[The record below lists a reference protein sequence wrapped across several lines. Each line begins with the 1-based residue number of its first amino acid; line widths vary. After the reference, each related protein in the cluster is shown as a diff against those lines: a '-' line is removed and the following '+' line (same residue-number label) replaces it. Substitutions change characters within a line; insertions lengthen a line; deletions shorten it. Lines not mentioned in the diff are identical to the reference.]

1 MRVLPRTLAGRIV
14 FTTVAVAVVAAV
26 VAGAVSL
33 GLVHS
38 ASVGDARSE
47 ASALAD
53 QLAALPQDRLEQRVA
68 DEPTGAGEPKVAI
81 INADGTVTGSLG
93 VVLRPKVRQR
103 LAVGSTLSTTV
114 ELAGRRF
121 IVEARQSADDG
132 TVVVA
137 RSLTSV
143 DASVSR
149 VLGQLVLALA
159 IGLAVAIG
167 AGILLARVVSRPLS
181 KTAAAAR
188 RLARGDRN
196 VELPHAGTAEVSD
209 VVTALDELDD
219 ALTVSEARQRE
230 FLLSIS
236 HDLRTPLTALRGYAE
251 ALADG
256 VVGAEDARDVG
267 STMLTETRRLDRF
280 VADLLELARL
290 EAHDF
295 AMEPAPVD
303 VGSLLAEAE
312 AAWRA
317 VAEASGVELR
327 CTVPA
332 GVTAMTDAHRVRQ
345 IVDGLLE
352 NALRATPSGGVVAM
366 EANVDARVDGHDRV
380 VLVVSDSG
388 AGLTA
393 DDRETAFVR
402 GALRDKYRQTR
413 AVGTGLGLSI
423 AQRLTTRMGGTL
435 RAVDTTGTP
444 WDASFR
450 LELPAAHPGPPLD
463 TATREVE
470 AGDHARSGDEATTL

>member
-14 FTTVAVAVVAAV
+14 FTTVAVALVSAV

-33 GLVHS
+33 GLVRA
-38 ASVGDARSE
+38 ASLGDARSE
-47 ASALAD
+47 ASTLAD
-53 QLAALPQDRLEQRVA
+53 QLAALPQNQLEQRVNDQTTA
-68 DEPTGAGEPKVAI
+68 SAEPKVAL
-81 INADGTVTGSLG
+81 INADGTVSGSIG

-103 LAVGSTLSTTV
+103 LERGSTLSTTV
-114 ELAGRRF
+114 ELGGRRF
-121 IVEARQSADDG
+121 IVEARQSLAGG

-143 DASVSR
+143 DAAVSR
-149 VLGQLVLALA
+149 VAGQLLIALA
-159 IGLAVAIG
+159 IGLTVAIG

-181 KTAAAAR
+181 RTAAAAR
-188 RLARGDRN
+188 RLAKGDRN
-196 VELPHAGTAEVSD
+196 VELPHTATAEVSD
-209 VVTALDELDD
+209 VVNALDELDD

-256 VVGAEDARDVG
+256 VVGAEDAREVG

-295 AMEPAPVD
+295 AAELTPVD
-303 VGSLLAEAE
+303 IAGVMAEAA

-317 VAEASGVELR
+317 VASSAGVELR
-327 CTVPA
+327 TDVPP
-332 GVTAMTDAHRVRQ
+332 GVIANTDAHRLRQ

-352 NALRATPSGGVVAM
+352 NALRATPSGGVVAV
-366 EANVDARVDGHDRV
+366 EADTVSATDGGIRVAV
-380 VLVVSDSG
+380 TVSDSG

-393 DDRETAFVR
+393 EDRDSAFVR
-402 GALRDKYRQTR
+402 GALHGKYRQTR

-423 AQRLTTRMGGTL
+423 AQRLTARLGGTL
-435 RAVDTTGTP
+435 SAVDTTGTP
-444 WDASFR
+444 WGASFR
-450 LELPAAHPGPPLD
+450 LELPGIDAQESLPPGD
-463 TATREVE
+463 TA
-470 AGDHARSGDEATTL
+470 

>member
-14 FTTVAVAVVAAV
+14 FTTVAVALVSAV

-33 GLVHS
+33 GLVRA
-38 ASVGDARSE
+38 ASLGDARSE
-47 ASALAD
+47 ASTLAD
-53 QLAALPQDRLEQRVA
+53 QLAALPQNQLEQRVN
-68 DEPTGAGEPKVAI
+68 DQTTGSAEPKVAL
-81 INADGTVTGSLG
+81 INADGTVSGSIG

-103 LAVGSTLSTTV
+103 LERGSTLSTTV
-114 ELAGRRF
+114 ELGGRRF
-121 IVEARQSADDG
+121 IVEARQSLAGG

-143 DASVSR
+143 DAAVSR
-149 VLGQLVLALA
+149 VAGQLLIALA
-159 IGLAVAIG
+159 IGLAVALG

-181 KTAAAAR
+181 RTAAAAR
-188 RLARGDRN
+188 RLAKGDRN
-196 VELPHAGTAEVSD
+196 VELPHTATAEVSD
-209 VVTALDELDD
+209 VVNALDELDD

-256 VVGAEDARDVG
+256 VVGAEDAREVG

-295 AMEPAPVD
+295 AAELTPVD
-303 VGSLLAEAE
+303 IAGVMAEAA

-317 VAEASGVELR
+317 VASSAGVELR
-327 CTVPA
+327 TDVPP
-332 GVTAMTDAHRVRQ
+332 GVIANTDAHRLRQ

-352 NALRATPSGGVVAM
+352 NALRATPSGGLVAV
-366 EANVDARVDGHDRV
+366 EAGTVSATDGGIRVAV
-380 VLVVSDSG
+380 TVSDSG

-393 DDRETAFVR
+393 EDRDSAFVR
-402 GALRDKYRQTR
+402 GALHDKYRQTR

-423 AQRLTTRMGGTL
+423 AQRLTARLGGAL
-435 RAVDTTGTP
+435 SAVDTTGTP
-444 WDASFR
+444 WGASFR
-450 LELPAAHPGPPLD
+450 LELPGIDAQESLPPGD
-463 TATREVE
+463 TA
-470 AGDHARSGDEATTL
+470 

>member
-14 FTTVAVAVVAAV
+14 FTTVAVALVSAV

-33 GLVHS
+33 GLVRA
-38 ASVGDARSE
+38 ASLGDARSE
-47 ASALAD
+47 ASTLAD
-53 QLAALPQDRLEQRVA
+53 QLAALPQNQLEQRVN
-68 DEPTGAGEPKVAI
+68 DQTTGSAEPKVAL
-81 INADGTVTGSLG
+81 INADGTVSGSIG

-103 LAVGSTLSTTV
+103 LERGSTLSTTV
-114 ELAGRRF
+114 ELGGRRF
-121 IVEARQSADDG
+121 IVEARQSLTGG

-143 DASVSR
+143 DAAVSR
-149 VLGQLVLALA
+149 VAGQLLIALA

-181 KTAAAAR
+181 RTAAAAR
-188 RLARGDRN
+188 RLAKGDRN
-196 VELPHAGTAEVSD
+196 VELPHTATAEVSD
-209 VVTALDELDD
+209 VVNALDELDD

-256 VVGAEDARDVG
+256 VVGAEDAREVG

-295 AMEPAPVD
+295 AAELTPVD
-303 VGSLLAEAE
+303 IAGVMAEAA

-317 VAEASGVELR
+317 VASSAGVELR
-327 CTVPA
+327 TDVPP
-332 GVTAMTDAHRVRQ
+332 GVIANTDAHRLRQ

-352 NALRATPSGGVVAM
+352 NALRATPSGGVVAV
-366 EANVDARVDGHDRV
+366 EAGTVSATDGRIRVAV
-380 VLVVSDSG
+380 TVSDSG

-393 DDRETAFVR
+393 EDRDSAFVR
-402 GALRDKYRQTR
+402 GALHDKYRQTR

-423 AQRLTTRMGGTL
+423 AQRLTARLGGTL
-435 RAVDTTGTP
+435 SAVDTTGTP
-444 WDASFR
+444 WGASFR
-450 LELPAAHPGPPLD
+450 LELPGIDAQESLPPGD
-463 TATREVE
+463 TA
-470 AGDHARSGDEATTL
+470 

>member
-1 MRVLPRTLAGRIV
+1 MPAPVRGDRLSDMRVLPRTLAGRIV
-14 FTTVAVAVVAAV
+14 FTTVAVALVSAV

-33 GLVHS
+33 GLVRA
-38 ASVGDARSE
+38 ASLGDARSE
-47 ASALAD
+47 ASTLAD
-53 QLAALPQDRLEQRVA
+53 QLAALPQNQLEQRVN
-68 DEPTGAGEPKVAI
+68 DQTTGSAEPKVAL
-81 INADGTVTGSLG
+81 INADGTVSGSIG

-103 LAVGSTLSTTV
+103 LERGSTLSTTV
-114 ELAGRRF
+114 ELGGRRF
-121 IVEARQSADDG
+121 IVEARQSLAGG

-143 DASVSR
+143 DAAVSR
-149 VLGQLVLALA
+149 VAGQLLIALA

-181 KTAAAAR
+181 RTAAAAR
-188 RLARGDRN
+188 RLAKGDRN
-196 VELPHAGTAEVSD
+196 VELPHTATAEVSD
-209 VVTALDELDD
+209 VVNALDELDD

-256 VVGAEDARDVG
+256 VVGAEDAREVG

-295 AMEPAPVD
+295 AAELTPVD
-303 VGSLLAEAE
+303 IAGVMAEAA

-317 VAEASGVELR
+317 VASSAGVELR
-327 CTVPA
+327 TDVPP
-332 GVTAMTDAHRVRQ
+332 GVIANTDAHRLRQ

-352 NALRATPSGGVVAM
+352 NALRATPSGGVVAV
-366 EANVDARVDGHDRV
+366 EAGTVSATDGGIRVAV
-380 VLVVSDSG
+380 TVSDSG

-393 DDRETAFVR
+393 EDRDSAFVR
-402 GALRDKYRQTR
+402 GALHDKYRQTR

-423 AQRLTTRMGGTL
+423 AQRLTARLGGAL
-435 RAVDTTGTP
+435 SAVDTTGTP
-444 WDASFR
+444 WGASFR
-450 LELPAAHPGPPLD
+450 LELPGIDAQESLPPGD
-463 TATREVE
+463 TA
-470 AGDHARSGDEATTL
+470 